1 MDGFSYE
8 VLSRLPLADAVFSLF
23 SFATD
28 SDFLQQIFDEHRGR
42 SYESVLTF
50 PTMVNIVS
58 DALLEHEGSGRQ
70 AMLRAEEREELEA
83 PKQAAYGKLR
93 RIPISLSNAFMAYA
107 TDRLREV
114 FPVGAAS
121 RLPASLRNLDVIAID
136 GKKIK
141 RAAKRLKV
149 ARGYSGTPLGGK
161 ALAALDL
168 RRGLVIAMNA
178 HLDGETNDA
187 PLVPDLLPQVR
198 QRTPRRRLWIADR
211 QFCDL
216 TQPHNFRKKNDEFL
230 IRYHPKTHF
239 HRDSSVSIHKGTDSQ
254 GRRYSEEWG
263 WLGKPGGK
271 KSLYVRRITLF
282 RKNDDD
288 VILVTSLT
296 DAEKYPATDL
306 MDVYL
311 LRWGIENVFQQ
322 VTEVFHLERLI
333 SSTPQGTIF
342 QFSFC
347 LLLYNLLQ
355 VTRGYIAQAQQRQP
369 DTISSEMV
377 FYDVHR
383 QLVSLTELAE
393 REAVVEYFQTSCTAA
408 ELVEHVKALLAD
420 VWHDRWIKSPKKKKF
435 KKPKPTTVISGGH
448 TSLYRIIQA
457 SKTKR
462 TPVT

>member
-1 MDGFSYE
+1 MDGFSCE
-8 VLSRLPLADAVFSLF
+8 VLSRLPLADAVLSLC
-23 SFATD
+23 SYALD
-28 SDFLQQIFDEHRGR
+28 ADHLQEIFDAHRGR
-42 SYESVLTF
+42 SYEDVLTF
-50 PTMVNIVS
+50 PAMVNIIC

-70 AMLRAEEREELEA
+70 AMIRAEEREELEA
-83 PKQAAYGKLR
+83 TKQAAYGKLR
-93 RIPISLSNAFMAYA
+93 RIPISLSNGFLART

-114 FPVGAAS
+114 FPQEAAC
-121 RLPASLRNLDVIAID
+121 RLPASLRHLDVVAID

-168 RRGLVIAMNA
+168 RTGLVVAMNA

-187 PLVPDLLPQVR
+187 PLVADLLPQVR
-198 QRTPRRRLWIADR
+198 QRLPKRRLWIADR

-216 TQPHNFRKKNDEFL
+216 TQPHNFRQEDDEFL
-230 IRYHPKTHF
+230 VRYHSKTHF
-239 HRDSSVSIHKGTDSQ
+239 HRDSDVPIRKGKDSQ
-254 GRRYSEEWG
+254 GRRYLEEWG

-282 RKNDDD
+282 RKNDED
-288 VILVTSLT
+288 VILVTSLL
-296 DAEKYPATDL
+296 DADKYPATHL
-306 MDVYL
+306 MDAYL
-311 LRWGIENVFQQ
+311 GRWGIENVFQQ

-347 LLLYNLLQ
+347 LFLYNLIH
-355 VTRGYIAQAQQRQP
+355 VTRGYLAEAQQRKP

-383 QLVSLTELAE
+383 QLISLTELAE
-393 REAVVEYFQTSCTAA
+393 RESVIEYFQTPCTTE
-408 ELVEHVKALLAD
+408 ELIEHVRALLAD
-420 VWHDRWIKSPKKKKF
+420 LWHDRWIKSPKKKKPP
-435 KKPKPTTVISGGH
+435 KPKSTTVINGGH

-457 SKTKR
+457 SKSN
-462 TPVT
+462 

>member
-149 ARGYSGTPLGGK
+149 ARGYLGTPLGGK

-198 QRTPRRRLWIADR
+198 QRSPRRRLWIPASA
-211 QFCDL
+211 L
-216 TQPHNFRKKNDEFL
+216 P
-230 IRYHPKTHF
+230 I
-239 HRDSSVSIHKGTDSQ
+239 VSGD
-254 GRRYSEEWG
+254 
-263 WLGKPGGK
+263 
-271 KSLYVRRITLF
+271 
-282 RKNDDD
+282 
-288 VILVTSLT
+288 
-296 DAEKYPATDL
+296 
-306 MDVYL
+306 
-311 LRWGIENVFQQ
+311 
-322 VTEVFHLERLI
+322 
-333 SSTPQGTIF
+333 
-342 QFSFC
+342 
-347 LLLYNLLQ
+347 
-355 VTRGYIAQAQQRQP
+355 
-369 DTISSEMV
+369 
-377 FYDVHR
+377 
-383 QLVSLTELAE
+383 
-393 REAVVEYFQTSCTAA
+393 
-408 ELVEHVKALLAD
+408 
-420 VWHDRWIKSPKKKKF
+420 
-435 KKPKPTTVISGGH
+435 
-448 TSLYRIIQA
+448 
-457 SKTKR
+457 
-462 TPVT
+462 